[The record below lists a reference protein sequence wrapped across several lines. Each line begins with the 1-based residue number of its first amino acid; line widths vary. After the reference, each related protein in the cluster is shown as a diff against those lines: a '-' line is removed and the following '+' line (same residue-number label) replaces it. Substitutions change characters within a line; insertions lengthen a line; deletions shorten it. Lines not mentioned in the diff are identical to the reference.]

1 MMSGTGDTQDART
14 ARIETLLARMT
25 LPEKL
30 GQMSQ
35 LSVGFQPVPECRQA
49 AREGRV
55 GSFINCTAAELRN
68 ELQRIAVEQ
77 SRLGIPLLF
86 GRDVIHGYRTMFP
99 IPLGQA
105 CSFDVE
111 LIEEGARVAAREAS
125 SVGIDWAL
133 APMVDVTRDP
143 RWGRI
148 AETSG
153 EDPFLSAQLGAALV
167 RGFQGA
173 DFSEPERVVACAK
186 HYIGYGASESG

>member
-1 MMSGTGDTQDART
+1 
-14 ARIETLLARMT
+14 MT

-55 GSFINCTAAELRN
+55 GSFINCTSAELRN

-133 APMVDVTRDP
+133 APMVEVTRDP
-143 RWGRI
+143 RYSSTPPLGRP
-148 AETSG
+148 ASG
-153 EDPFLSAQLGAALV
+153 VVSAGVAGAASGV
-167 RGFQGA
+167 STGSATPSGGGSRVGTPGIGA
-173 DFSEPERVVACAK
+173 LP
-186 HYIGYGASESG
+186 